1 MPPYM
6 IDTLYRCLFFTDIY
20 MYVRVPGYTHKLW
33 IYMCVYTYTYT
44 YIYVYIYCM
53 YIYIYI
59 MYIYIWVFHPL
70 SVSGGWR
77 YITIYKL
84 VGTVWN
90 YMELY
95 IKWWGTIYRK
105 LLETI
110 FRQRGTIDKKS
121 TIKIAW
127 LNATFVFIWCLVF
140 NYILRD
146 QSMNLPYS
154 SSQCFDSPKTRKWYP
169 SAGIA
174 YLLHALL
181 SQSCNLR

>member
-1 MPPYM
+1 MSGSRGIHINCEY
-6 IDTLYRCLFFTDIY
+6 I
-20 MYVRVPGYTHKLW
+20 
-33 IYMCVYTYTYT
+33 CVYIHIHIHI
-44 YIYVYIYCM
+44 YICIYIYCM
-53 YIYIYI
+53 YIYI

-121 TIKIAW
+121 TIKIAL
-127 LNATFVFIWCLVF
+127 LNATFVFI
-140 NYILRD
+140 
-146 QSMNLPYS
+146 
-154 SSQCFDSPKTRKWYP
+154 
-169 SAGIA
+169 
-174 YLLHALL
+174 
-181 SQSCNLR
+181 